1 MPGLDQLKALREQL
15 AAQRVA
21 AEQKAK
27 RQAAEKAQREA
38 QQNIFRNSVKDAT
51 PMPNTGRVQHNP
63 PKPGP
68 HAVQTQLDERQV
80 LHESLSDE
88 FGVEQMLE
96 TDEALSYRRDGIGSD
111 VLKKLRR
118 GHWVTQDQL
127 DLHGMRVEQAREELA
142 VFLKDSLK
150 RGLRCVRVVH
160 GKGLGSKDKQPVL
173 KGKVRGWLVQKE
185 EVIAFVAARPAEGGA
200 GALIVLLRPA
210 G

>member
-1 MPGLDQLKALREQL
+1 MPGLDALKALREQL
-15 AAQRVA
+15 AAKQAA

-27 RQAAEKAQREA
+27 QLAADKARREA
-38 QQNIFRNSVKDAT
+38 EQNLFRSSMKDAT
-51 PMPNTGRVQHNP
+51 PLPDAGRAQHNM

-68 HAVQTQLDERQV
+68 HAMQTQMDERRV

-88 FGVEQMLE
+88 FGIDQMLE
-96 TDEALSYRRDGIGSD
+96 TDEALSYRRNGIGPD

-142 VFLKDSLK
+142 LFLKDSVK

-160 GKGLGSKDKQPVL
+160 GKGLGSKDRQPVL

-200 GALIVLLRPA
+200 GALMVLLRP

>member
-1 MPGLDQLKALREQL
+1 MPGFEQLKQL
-15 AAQRVA
+15 ATQLAEERA
-21 AEQKAK
+21 AKEERAK
-27 RQAAEKAQREA
+27 QHAAEKARLAAE
-38 QQNIFRNSVKDAT
+38 QNLFRNAVHDAQ
-51 PMPNTGRVQHNP
+51 PLHDLGRAQ
-63 PKPGP
+63 
-68 HAVQTQLDERQV
+68 HAVAKPQPQALQTQLDEARV

-96 TDEALSYRRDGIGSD
+96 TDEALSYRRDGIGPD
-111 VLKKLRR
+111 VLRKLRR

-127 DLHGMRVEQAREELA
+127 DLHGLRVEQAREELA
-142 VFLKDSLK
+142 IFLKDSLK

-173 KGKVRGWLVQKE
+173 KGKVRSWLVQKD

-210 G
+210 